1 MWKRDELLSRAVSVL
16 LGVTLF
22 FILPITVGNRLGDD
36 TPLLLPII
44 IAAYTVCGVVLGF
57 VWHDDG
63 WRLGIYLFAIWPPAL
78 LFAIF
83 LAGELPWTFSSV
95 WRDLKN
101 LLGYLLILVAAGL
114 GSGLGSFIRRRLL
127 TGSES

>member
-1 MWKRDELLSRAVSVL
+1 MTTKELRARTLAVFV
-16 LGVTLF
+16 GVVLF

-44 IAAYTVCGVVLGF
+44 IAAYTVCGVVLGL

-83 LAGELPWTFSSV
+83 LAGELPWTRSTV
-95 WRDLKN
+95 WRDLKD
-101 LLGYLLILVAAGL
+101 LLGYMLILVGACL
-114 GSGLGSFIRRRLL
+114 GAWLGAMIRRHLL
-127 TGSES
+127 TV